1 MRFLANIDEVD
12 TARAIAQ
19 LDAAETLVVV
29 TSKSFGTRE
38 TLINACTLRQWLIEE
53 LGSGEGGVSAAEIT
67 AKHIAA
73 CTCVPEAARCWGVAP
88 ELAFPFW
95 DWVGGR
101 YSVTSCV
108 GHLPIA
114 LAFGAG
120 VFDEFLEGCHA
131 MDTHFT
137 TAPPERN
144 LPMMMGLLGVWNAN
158 FLHLKTRAVFPYC
171 EALWR
176 LPAHIQQVRAETARA
191 GRVGLQARGTWL
203 QPLLGTRVC
212 GRWTWSRMGSASR
225 RAASPST
232 TSWARSTLASRAP
245 PGSTPSSS
253 SCTWGR
259 RGLAPT
265 LAPNRSPQPEAEP
278 QA

>member
-1 MRFLANIDEVD
+1 MTSVLF
-12 TARAIAQ
+12 
-19 LDAAETLVVV
+19 TL
-29 TSKSFGTRE
+29 GR
-38 TLINACTLRQWLIEE
+38 
-53 LGSGEGGVSAAEIT
+53 
-67 AKHIAA
+67 
-73 CTCVPEAARCWGVAP
+73 CVPEAARCWGVAP

-108 GHLPIA
+108 GHLPLA

-176 LPAHIQQVRAETARA
+176 LPAHIQQVRAETAGQGA
-191 GRVGLQARGTWL
+191 
-203 QPLLGTRVC
+203 
-212 GRWTWSRMGSASR
+212 
-225 RAASPST
+225 
-232 TSWARSTLASRAP
+232 
-245 PGSTPSSS
+245 
-253 SCTWGR
+253 
-259 RGLAPT
+259 
-265 LAPNRSPQPEAEP
+265 
-278 QA
+278 